1 MRTLATSLLTLLL
14 LPAAAYAQDFEAAAK
29 HFASAQEEFGKK
41 HYKMAATEFQAAYEI
56 TKDPILLYN
65 VGEAW
70 QKAGDGKKA
79 VGSYRAYLKAQPA
92 APDKVE
98 VQKRVKLI
106 EGKQY
111 KLASQSEPGD
121 DPALLAKAEPPRP
134 VEAVKP
140 VAPAGPVAP
149 VKPVEPPA
157 PVKPAEALIP
167 PPSFD
172 EKPPAPATV
181 SDKPMALEPEK
192 PGPKPAIIGDDNLPA
207 SSMRIG
213 AWVCVAG
220 TVAVLTAGAI
230 FGLAAQSRADE
241 LTRRFTF
248 VDPTGQPKKFDATAK
263 NDFVNLRDEG
273 NLYNG
278 LAIGFYTGA
287 AALAVVTTVLFV
299 VDYKRAAKPLAR
311 LSPKLTPT
319 VGKDGGGLA
328 AAWSF

>member
-14 LPAAAYAQDFEAAAK
+14 LPALAYAQDFEAAAK

-41 HYKMAATEFQAAYEI
+41 HYKMAATEFQAAYDI
-56 TKDPILLYN
+56 TQDPILLYN

-106 EGKQY
+106 ESKKY

-121 DPALLAKAEPPRP
+121 DPALLAKAEPPKV
-134 VEAVKP
+134 VETVKP
-140 VAPAGPVAP
+140 PAP
-149 VKPVEPPA
+149 VRPAEPPA
-157 PVKPAEALIP
+157 PVKPAETLIP

-172 EKPPAPATV
+172 EKPAAPPPATI

-192 PGPKPAIIGDDNLPA
+192 PGPKPAVVGDDNLPA

-230 FGLAAQSRADE
+230 FGLAAQSRGDE
-241 LTRRFTF
+241 LSRRFTF
-248 VDPTGQPKKFDATAK
+248 VDSSGQPKKFDAAAK

-299 VDYKRAAKPLAR
+299 VDYKRPAKTLAR
-311 LSPKLTPT
+311 LSPKLTPM